1 MELAMQQPV
10 TTINGGIFLGFLFD
24 HGSIRMCFIDAV
36 YFHLDS
42 AINLGSTSLL
52 LNPELILRLFT
63 KRSRINEKASMSYNL
78 VPRSNKVLILDKAIK
93 CWKQL
98 GEWFLGLR

>member
-24 HGSIRMCFIDAV
+24 HGSIRI
-36 YFHLDS
+36 